1 MSKFLTATLGIAV
14 MLMAST
20 ALANNVSVPSD
31 GNALPTNRLAPGPVV
46 PLNTHVAEVLPP
58 MGSARADCLVALP
71 GSISNAFAKGELDAE
86 SQRIL
91 DAEHRWGRN
100 PLEQASEGEFQGQI
114 GVSEHKIGDKSYRD
128 ISFSVLNRD
137 ALSKI
142 SFTDPRSQTSQ
153 LFIPSIAGLN
163 VPRLIVHVVPPAFEA
178 TSPLFIAPALFAQW
192 IELDPTYTIALKPR
206 PSC

>member
-1 MSKFLTATLGIAV
+1 MTKYLLATLGLAAI
-14 MLMAST
+14 LMAST
-20 ALANNVSVPSD
+20 ALANDVSVPND
-31 GNALPTNRLAPGPVV
+31 RNALPTNRLAPGPVV
-46 PLNTHVAEVLPP
+46 PLNTHVAEALPP

-71 GSISNAFAKGELDAE
+71 SSISNAFAKGELDAD

-91 DAEHRWGRN
+91 DAEHLWGRN
-100 PLEQASEGEFQGQI
+100 PLEQALKGEFQGQI
-114 GVSEHKIGDKSYRD
+114 GVSEYKIGDQSYED
-128 ISFSVLNRD
+128 IPFSLLNRD

-142 SFTDPRSQTSQ
+142 LFTDPRSQTSQ

-163 VPRLIVHVVPPAFEA
+163 VPRLIVHVVPPTFEA
-178 TSPLFIAPALFAQW
+178 TSPLIIAPALFAQW

>member
-1 MSKFLTATLGIAV
+1 VGLSRVSQHGSFLPRRQD
-14 MLMAST
+14 
-20 ALANNVSVPSD
+20 N
-31 GNALPTNRLAPGPVV
+31 
-46 PLNTHVAEVLPP
+46 PP
-58 MGSARADCLVALP
+58 KPPR
-71 GSISNAFAKGELDAE
+71 F
-86 SQRIL
+86 R
-91 DAEHRWGRN
+91 
-100 PLEQASEGEFQGQI
+100 EGEFQGQI
-114 GVSEHKIGDKSYRD
+114 GVSEHKIGDQSYGD
-128 ISFSVLNRD
+128 IPFSVLNRD